1 MWVSLRAGVTCVL
14 VCTCW
19 HVTGSELTLKHCVG
33 EESTY
38 CTSLSPPSW
47 EPAQLLPSC
56 SLFIPPSSGSTEK
69 SQGWRRTPGTSHSR
83 LCFSILERHSSNL
96 SIRTPRNGGGT
107 FGQNSS
113 QWQSQGGLGT
123 MRGAKHPALCAL
135 GDRAWHSH
143 GSLICSML
151 GL

>member
-1 MWVSLRAGVTCVL
+1 ML
-14 VCTCW
+14 VHTCW
-19 HVTGSELTLKHCVG
+19 HVTGSELTLKHFLG

-47 EPAQLLPSC
+47 EPPQLLPSC

-69 SQGWRRTPGTSHSR
+69 SQGWKGTLGTSHPG
-83 LCFSILERHSSNL
+83 LCFSILERCSSNL
-96 SIRTPRNGGGT
+96 SITAPSNGVSTT
-107 FGQNSS
+107 FPGWTAGKNSS

-123 MRGAKHPALCAL
+123 TQGPSSICAL
-135 GDRAWHSH
+135 GDRAWHPRD
-143 GSLICSML
+143 SLICSML